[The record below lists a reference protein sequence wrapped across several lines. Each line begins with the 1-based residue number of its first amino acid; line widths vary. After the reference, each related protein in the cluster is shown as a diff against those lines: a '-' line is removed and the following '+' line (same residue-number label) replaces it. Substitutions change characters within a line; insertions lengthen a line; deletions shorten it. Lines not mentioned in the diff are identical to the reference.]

1 MQIKTTMKFN
11 LISFR
16 MAIIKY
22 RTNNKCWWG
31 CGEKG
36 ILIHY
41 WSEYKL
47 VQSLQKTVWI
57 FFKTLKIELP
67 YGPTIQPWAMFLK
80 KTKALIQKD
89 IYTPLFTVALFIKG
103 KIWKQPRCPLIDEWE
118 QKWYVQI

>member
-1 MQIKTTMKFN
+1 MANTYGKKYSISLIIRKMQIKTTMKFN

-80 KTKALIQKD
+80 KTKALNSKRYMQP
-89 IYTPLFTVALFIKG
+89 YTHSQDNGNNLSVH
-103 KIWKQPRCPLIDEWE
+103 
-118 QKWYVQI
+118 

>member
-103 KIWKQPRCPLIDEWE
+103 NIWKQPRCPLIDEWE